1 MYSRLITPERIHP
14 WGDEEL
20 LEATE
25 QDRARIVQAAPVR
38 RLQQKTQVF
47 PLDVKASVRSRLTH
61 SLEVQETGRQI
72 SRRVLAALP
81 AGAVCEGAFVNLVEM
96 SCLLHDV
103 GNPPFGHFGEQV
115 MSQWLAQELDGLFVA
130 ALGKAPSPQWAELR
144 QDLLVFDGNA
154 QSLRLVHSLHELN
167 LTLGQLAAL
176 CKYPQQPPAGRQA
189 TPYYGQHHGWSS
201 KRGIFFSEQPLYS
214 ALGQSLGLAAG
225 CRHPLVYIM
234 EAADDISY
242 CIADL
247 EDAVDRRILGLGELL
262 QALREADGGDYM
274 AALLSTA
281 VDSDRGFFPHFRQQL
296 TRDLVALAA
305 STYVSE
311 HAQILSGAYPQALLH
326 GQAPAA
332 RVLDILKRVAREL
345 VFMRPEVEALELE
358 GYAAL
363 RGVLSTYACLLA
375 LPATQFERLL
385 VGQGGSELFFARRL
399 YHRLSARHLKAY
411 RLAVASRDPR
421 FGEEAEQ
428 EWYYRVRLL
437 LDYVSGMTDTYALEE
452 FRLLS
457 GI

>member
-1 MYSRLITPERIHP
+1 MYSRLITPERIHR
-14 WGDEEL
+14 WGDEDL

-72 SRRVLAALP
+72 SRRILAALP
-81 AGAVCEGAFVNLVEM
+81 AGSVCEGAFINLVEM

-115 MSQWLAQELDGLFVA
+115 MSQWLAQALDGLFVE
-130 ALGKAPSPQWAELR
+130 ALGSNPSPQWATLR

-176 CKYPQQPPAGRQA
+176 CKYPQQPLHG
-189 TPYYGQHHGWSS
+189 GQHHGWAS
-201 KRGIFFSEQPLYS
+201 KRGIFFSEQPLYR
-214 ALGQSLGLAAG
+214 ALGQSLGLAPG

-247 EDAVDRRILGLGELL
+247 EDAVDRRILSLGELQ
-262 QALREADGGDYM
+262 QALRLADDGAYM
-274 AALLSTA
+274 AGLLAEATA
-281 VDSDRGFFPHFRQQL
+281 SGRGFFPHFRQQL
-296 TRDLVALAA
+296 TRDLVELAA
-305 STYVSE
+305 HTYVSE
-311 HAQILSGAYPQALLH
+311 HPQILSGAYPQALLH

-332 RVLDILKRVAREL
+332 RVLDTLKQVAREL

-375 LPATQFERLL
+375 LPAVQFERLL
-385 VGQGGSELFFARRL
+385 AGQGGSELFFARRL
-399 YHRLSARHLKAY
+399 FHRLSARHLKAY

-421 FGEEAEQ
+421 FEKESEQ

>member
-1 MYSRLITPERIHP
+1 MYSRLITPERIHR
-14 WGDEEL
+14 WGDEDL

-72 SRRVLAALP
+72 SRRILAALP
-81 AGAVCEGAFVNLVEM
+81 AGSVCEDAFINLVEM

-115 MSQWLAQELDGLFVA
+115 MSQWLAQALDGLFA
-130 ALGKAPSPQWAELR
+130 EALGSTPSPQWATLR

-176 CKYPQQPPAGRQA
+176 CKYPQQPLHG
-189 TPYYGQHHGWSS
+189 GQHHGWAS
-201 KRGIFFSEQPLYS
+201 KRGIFFSEQPLYR
-214 ALGQSLGLAAG
+214 ALGQSLGLAPG

-247 EDAVDRRILGLGELL
+247 EDAVDRRILSLSELQ
-262 QALREADGGDYM
+262 QALRLADDGAYM
-274 AALLSTA
+274 AGLLAEAAASG
-281 VDSDRGFFPHFRQQL
+281 RGFFPHFRQQL
-296 TRDLVALAA
+296 TRDLVELAA
-305 STYVSE
+305 HTYVSE
-311 HAQILSGAYPQALLH
+311 HPQILSGAYPQALLH

-332 RVLDILKRVAREL
+332 RVLDTLKQVAREL

-375 LPATQFERLL
+375 LPAVQFERLL
-385 VGQGGSELFFARRL
+385 AGQGGSELFFARRL
-399 YHRLSARHLKAY
+399 FHRLSARHLKAY

-421 FGEEAEQ
+421 FSDGAEQ
-428 EWYYRVRLL
+428 EWYFRVRLL

>member
-1 MYSRLITPERIHP
+1 MYSRLITPERIHR
-14 WGDEEL
+14 WGDEDL

-72 SRRVLAALP
+72 SRRILATLP
-81 AGAVCEGAFVNLVEM
+81 AGSVCEGAFINLVEM

-115 MSQWLAQELDGLFVA
+115 MSQWLAQALDGLCVE
-130 ALGKAPSPQWAELR
+130 ALGSAPSSQWATLR

-176 CKYPQQPPAGRQA
+176 CKYPQQPLHG
-189 TPYYGQHHGWSS
+189 GQHHGWAS
-201 KRGIFFSEQPLYS
+201 KRGIFFSEQPLYR
-214 ALGQSLGLAAG
+214 ALGQSLGLAPG

-247 EDAVDRRILGLGELL
+247 EDAVDRRILSLGELQ
-262 QALREADGGDYM
+262 QALRLADDGAYM
-274 AALLSTA
+274 ASLLAEATA
-281 VDSDRGFFPHFRQQL
+281 SDRGFFPHFRQQL
-296 TRDLVALAA
+296 TRDLVELAA
-305 STYVSE
+305 HTYVSE
-311 HAQILSGAYPQALLH
+311 HPQILSGAYPQALLH

-332 RVLDILKRVAREL
+332 RVLDTLKQVAREL

-375 LPATQFERLL
+375 LPAVQFERLL
-385 VGQGGSELFFARRL
+385 TGQGGSELFFARRL
-399 YHRLSARHLKAY
+399 FHRLSARHLKAY

-421 FGEEAEQ
+421 FEKESEQ
-428 EWYYRVRLL
+428 EWYFRVRLL

-452 FRLLS
+452 FRLLA

>member
-1 MYSRLITPERIHP
+1 MYDSLITPARIHP
-14 WGDEEL
+14 WGSEAL

-72 SRRVLAALP
+72 SRRILAALP
-81 AGAVCEGAFVNLVEM
+81 AGTVCEGAFINLVEM
-96 SCLLHDV
+96 ACLLHDV

-115 MSQWLAQELDGLFVA
+115 MSQWLAQSLDELFASAHEQL
-130 ALGKAPSPQWAELR
+130 PSPQWAELR

-154 QSLRLVHSLHELN
+154 QSLRLVHSLHEMN

-176 CKYPQQPPAGRQA
+176 CKYPQQPLLHSPQG
-189 TPYYGQHHGWSS
+189 YGQHHGWTS
-201 KRGIFFSEQPLYS
+201 KCGIFFSEQPLYR
-214 ALGQSLGLAAG
+214 ALGQSLGLAPG

-247 EDAVDRRILGLGELL
+247 EDAVDRRILTQGELL
-262 QALREADGGDYM
+262 VALRGADEGDYM
-274 AALLSTA
+274 ASLLEEALASG
-281 VDSDRGFFPHFRQQL
+281 RGFFPHFRQHL

-305 STYVSE
+305 HTYVSDHE
-311 HAQILSGAYPQALLH
+311 AILSGAYPRALLH

-332 RVLDILKRVAREL
+332 RVLDTLKRVAREQ

-358 GYAAL
+358 GHAAL
-363 RGVLSTYACLLA
+363 RGVLSTYSCLLA
-375 LPATQFERLL
+375 LPAAQFERLL
-385 VGQGGSELFFARRL
+385 AGNGGSELFFARRL
-399 YHRLSARHLKAY
+399 FHRLSARHLKAY

-421 FGEEAEQ
+421 FDKGSEQ

>member
-1 MYSRLITPERIHP
+1 MYRRLITPERIHP

-72 SRRVLAALP
+72 SRHILAALP
-81 AGAVCEGAFVNLVEM
+81 TGMVCEGAFINLVEM

-115 MSQWLAQELDGLFVA
+115 MSQWLGEMFDPLYQQ
-130 ALGKAPSPQWAELR
+130 ALGLTPSSQWAELR
-144 QDLLVFDGNA
+144 QDLLLFDGNA

-176 CKYPQQPPAGRQA
+176 CKYPQQPQAGVS
-189 TPYYGQHHGWSS
+189 YGQHHGWSS
-201 KRGIFFSEQPLYS
+201 KRGIFFSEQPLYR
-214 ALGQSLGLAAG
+214 ALGQSLGLAQG

-247 EDAVDRRILGLGELL
+247 EDAVDRRILTLGELL
-262 QALREADGGDYM
+262 TALRSADGSDYLSGLLDD
-274 AALLSTA
+274 ALASG
-281 VDSDRGFFPHFRQQL
+281 RGFFPHFRQQL

-305 STYVSE
+305 KSYVDE
-311 HAQILSGAYPQALLH
+311 HDAILRGSYPQALLH

-332 RVLDILKRVAREL
+332 RVLDMLKQVAREL
-345 VFMRPEVEALELE
+345 VFRRPEVEALELE

-375 LPATQFERLL
+375 MPAGQFARLL
-385 VGQGGSELFFARRL
+385 AGEGGNELFFARRL

-411 RLAVASRDPR
+411 RLAVATRDAR
-421 FGEEAEQ
+421 FTDEGEQ

-437 LDYVSGMTDTYALEE
+437 LDYVSGMTDTYVLEE
-452 FRLLS
+452 YRLLS

>member
-1 MYSRLITPERIHP
+1 MYSRLITPARIHP
-14 WGDEEL
+14 WGSEEL

-72 SRRVLAALP
+72 SRRILAALP
-81 AGAVCEGAFVNLVEM
+81 AGTVCEGAFINLVEM
-96 SCLLHDV
+96 ACLLHDV

-115 MSQWLAQELDGLFVA
+115 MSQWLAQSLDELFASAHEQL
-130 ALGKAPSPQWAELR
+130 PSPQWAELR

-154 QSLRLVHSLHELN
+154 QSLRLVHSLHEMN

-176 CKYPQQPPAGRQA
+176 CKYPQQPLLHHPQG
-189 TPYYGQHHGWSS
+189 YGQHHGWTS
-201 KRGIFFSEQPLYS
+201 KRGIFFSEQPLYR
-214 ALGQSLGLAAG
+214 ALGQSLGLAPG

-247 EDAVDRRILGLGELL
+247 EDAVDRRILTQGELL
-262 QALREADGGDYM
+262 VALRSADEGDYM
-274 AALLSTA
+274 ATLLEEALASE
-281 VDSDRGFFPHFRQQL
+281 RGFFPHFRQQL

-305 STYVSE
+305 HTYVSDHE
-311 HAQILSGAYPQALLH
+311 AILSGAYPRALLH

-332 RVLDILKRVAREL
+332 QVLDTLKQVAREQ

-375 LPATQFERLL
+375 LPAAQFERLL
-385 VGQGGSELFFARRL
+385 AGNGGSELFFARRL
-399 YHRLSARHLKAY
+399 FHRLSARHLKAY

-421 FGEEAEQ
+421 FDYGTEQ

>member
-1 MYSRLITPERIHP
+1 MYDSLITPARIHP
-14 WGDEEL
+14 WGSEAL

-72 SRRVLAALP
+72 SRRILAALP
-81 AGAVCEGAFVNLVEM
+81 AGTVCEGAFINLVEM
-96 SCLLHDV
+96 ACLLHDV

-115 MSQWLAQELDGLFVA
+115 MSQWLAQSLDELFASAHEQL
-130 ALGKAPSPQWAELR
+130 PSPQWAELR

-154 QSLRLVHSLHELN
+154 QSLRLVHSLHEMN

-176 CKYPQQPPAGRQA
+176 CKYPQQPLLHSPQG
-189 TPYYGQHHGWSS
+189 YGQHHGWTS
-201 KRGIFFSEQPLYS
+201 KRGIFFSEQPLYR
-214 ALGQSLGLAAG
+214 ALGQSLGLAPG

-247 EDAVDRRILGLGELL
+247 EDAVDRRILTQGELL
-262 QALREADGGDYM
+262 AALRGADEGDYM
-274 AALLSTA
+274 ATLLEEALASE
-281 VDSDRGFFPHFRQQL
+281 RGFFPHFRQQL

-305 STYVSE
+305 HTYVSDHE
-311 HAQILSGAYPQALLH
+311 AILSGAYPRALLH

-332 RVLDILKRVAREL
+332 QVLDTLKQVAREQ

-375 LPATQFERLL
+375 LPAAQFERLL
-385 VGQGGSELFFARRL
+385 AGNGGSELFFARRL
-399 YHRLSARHLKAY
+399 FHRLSARHLKAY

-421 FGEEAEQ
+421 FDKCSEQ

>member
-1 MYSRLITPERIHP
+1 MYSRLITPERVHP
-14 WGDEEL
+14 WGNEDL

-25 QDRARIVQAAPVR
+25 LDRARIVQAAPVR

-72 SRRVLAALP
+72 SRRILAALP
-81 AGAVCEGAFVNLVEM
+81 AGMVCEGAFINLVEM

-115 MSQWLAQELDGLFVA
+115 MSQWLGEMLDPLYQQALAQP
-130 ALGKAPSPQWAELR
+130 PSAQWAELR
-144 QDLLVFDGNA
+144 QDLQLFDGNA

-176 CKYPQQPPAGRQA
+176 CKYPQQPRPGVS
-189 TPYYGQHHGWSS
+189 YGQHHGWSS
-201 KRGIFFSEQPLYS
+201 KRGIFFSEQPLYR
-214 ALGQSLGLAAG
+214 ALGQSLGLAPG

-247 EDAVDRRILGLGELL
+247 EDAVDRRILTLNELL
-262 QALREADGGDYM
+262 AALCSADGSDYM
-274 AALLSTA
+274 TTLLGDAQRS
-281 VDSDRGFFPHFRQQL
+281 SWGFFPHFRHQL

-305 STYVSE
+305 STYISE
-311 HAQILSGAYPQALLH
+311 HEAILQGRYPQALLH

-332 RVLDILKRVAREL
+332 RVLDILKQVARAQ

-363 RGVLSTYACLLA
+363 RGVLTTYSCLLA
-375 LPATQFERLL
+375 MPSGQFSRLL
-385 VGQGGSELFFARRL
+385 ASEGGSELFFARRL
-399 YHRLSARHLKAY
+399 YHRLSARHIKAY
-411 RLAVASRDPR
+411 RLAVAVRDER
-421 FGEEAEQ
+421 FVCEQEQ

-437 LDYVSGMTDTYALEE
+437 LDYVSGMTDTYVLEE
-452 FRLLS
+452 YRLLS

>member
-1 MYSRLITPERIHP
+1 MYSRLITPARIHP
-14 WGDEEL
+14 WGDEDL

-72 SRRVLAALP
+72 SRRILAALP
-81 AGAVCEGAFVNLVEM
+81 TGIVCEGAFINLVEM

-115 MSQWLAQELDGLFVA
+115 MSQWLGEMLDPLYQQALAQP
-130 ALGKAPSPQWAELR
+130 PSAQWAELR
-144 QDLLVFDGNA
+144 QDLQLFDGNA

-167 LTLGQLAAL
+167 LTLGQLGAL
-176 CKYPQQPPAGRQA
+176 CKYPQQPQPGVS
-189 TPYYGQHHGWSS
+189 YGQHHGWSS
-201 KRGIFFSEQPLYS
+201 KRGIFFSEQPLYR
-214 ALGQSLGLAAG
+214 ALGQSLGLAPG
-225 CRHPLVYIM
+225 CRHPLAYIM

-247 EDAVDRRILGLGELL
+247 EDAVDRRILTLGELL
-262 QALREADGGDYM
+262 AALRAADQSDYM
-274 AALLSTA
+274 GTLLDDALASG
-281 VDSDRGFFPHFRQQL
+281 RGFFPHFRQQL

-305 STYVSE
+305 HSYVSE
-311 HAQILSGAYPQALLH
+311 HQAILQGSYPQALLH

-332 RVLDILKRVAREL
+332 RVLDILKRVARDL

-363 RGVLSTYACLLA
+363 RGVLTSYACLLA
-375 LPATQFERLL
+375 LPARQFARLL
-385 VGQGGSELFFARRL
+385 AGEGSPALFFARRL

-411 RLAVASRDPR
+411 RLAISIPDPR
-421 FGEEAEQ
+421 FACQSEQ

-437 LDYVSGMTDTYALEE
+437 LDYVSGMTDTYVLEE
-452 FRLLS
+452 YRLLS

>member
-14 WGDEEL
+14 WGNEDL

-25 QDRARIVQAAPVR
+25 LDRARIVQAAPVR

-72 SRRVLAALP
+72 SRRILAALP
-81 AGAVCEGAFVNLVEM
+81 AGMVCEGAFINLVEM

-115 MSQWLAQELDGLFVA
+115 MSQWLGEMLDPLYQQALAQP
-130 ALGKAPSPQWAELR
+130 PSAQWAELR
-144 QDLLVFDGNA
+144 QDLQLFDGNA

-176 CKYPQQPPAGRQA
+176 CKYPQQPRPGVS
-189 TPYYGQHHGWSS
+189 YGQHHGWSS
-201 KRGIFFSEQPLYS
+201 KRGIFFSEQPLYR
-214 ALGQSLGLAAG
+214 ALGQSLGLAPG

-247 EDAVDRRILGLGELL
+247 EDAVDRRILTLNELL
-262 QALREADGGDYM
+262 AALCSADGSDYM
-274 AALLSTA
+274 TTLLGDAQRS
-281 VDSDRGFFPHFRQQL
+281 SWGFFPHFRHRL

-305 STYVSE
+305 STYISE
-311 HAQILSGAYPQALLH
+311 HEAILQGSYPQALLH

-332 RVLDILKRVAREL
+332 RVLDILKQVARAQ

-363 RGVLSTYACLLA
+363 RGVLTTYSCLLA
-375 LPATQFERLL
+375 MPSGPFSRLL
-385 VGQGGSELFFARRL
+385 ASEGGSELFFARRL
-399 YHRLSARHLKAY
+399 YHRLSARHIKAY
-411 RLAVASRDPR
+411 RLAVAVRDER
-421 FGEEAEQ
+421 FVCEQEQ

-437 LDYVSGMTDTYALEE
+437 LDYVSGMTDTYVLEE
-452 FRLLS
+452 YRLLS

>member
-1 MYSRLITPERIHP
+1 
-14 WGDEEL
+14 
-20 LEATE
+20 
-25 QDRARIVQAAPVR
+25 
-38 RLQQKTQVF
+38 
-47 PLDVKASVRSRLTH
+47 
-61 SLEVQETGRQI
+61 
-72 SRRVLAALP
+72 
-81 AGAVCEGAFVNLVEM
+81 
-96 SCLLHDV
+96 
-103 GNPPFGHFGEQV
+103 
-115 MSQWLAQELDGLFVA
+115 MSQWLAQSLDELFASAHEQL
-130 ALGKAPSPQWAELR
+130 PSPQWAELR

-154 QSLRLVHSLHELN
+154 QSLRLVHSLHEMN

-176 CKYPQQPPAGRQA
+176 CKYPQQPLLHNPQG
-189 TPYYGQHHGWSS
+189 YGQHHGWTS
-201 KRGIFFSEQPLYS
+201 KRGIFFSEQPLYR
-214 ALGQSLGLAAG
+214 ALGQSLGLAPG

-247 EDAVDRRILGLGELL
+247 EDAVDRRILTQGELL
-262 QALREADGGDYM
+262 AALRSADEGDYM
-274 AALLSTA
+274 ATLLEEALASE
-281 VDSDRGFFPHFRQQL
+281 RGFFPHFRQHL

-305 STYVSE
+305 HTYVSDHE
-311 HAQILSGAYPQALLH
+311 AILSGAYPRALLH

-332 RVLDILKRVAREL
+332 QVLDTLKQVAREQ

-385 VGQGGSELFFARRL
+385 AGNGGSELFFARRL
-399 YHRLSARHLKAY
+399 FHRLSARHLKAY

-421 FGEEAEQ
+421 FDNGAEQ

>member
-1 MYSRLITPERIHP
+1 MYSRLITPERIHS
-14 WGDEEL
+14 WGDEDL

-72 SRRVLAALP
+72 SRRILAALP
-81 AGAVCEGAFVNLVEM
+81 AGSVCEGAFINLVEM

-115 MSQWLAQELDGLFVA
+115 MSQWLAQALDGLFVE
-130 ALGKAPSPQWAELR
+130 ALGSNPSPQWATLR

-176 CKYPQQPPAGRQA
+176 CKYPQQPLHG
-189 TPYYGQHHGWSS
+189 GQHHGWAS
-201 KRGIFFSEQPLYS
+201 KRGIFFSEQPLYR
-214 ALGQSLGLAAG
+214 ALGQSLGLAPG

-247 EDAVDRRILGLGELL
+247 EDAVDRRILSLSELQ
-262 QALREADGGDYM
+262 QALRLADDGAYM
-274 AALLSTA
+274 AGLLAEAAASG
-281 VDSDRGFFPHFRQQL
+281 RGFFPHFRQQL
-296 TRDLVALAA
+296 TRDLVELAA
-305 STYVSE
+305 HTYVSE
-311 HAQILSGAYPQALLH
+311 HPQILSGAYPQALLH

-332 RVLDILKRVAREL
+332 RVLDTLKQVAREL

-375 LPATQFERLL
+375 LPAVQFERLL
-385 VGQGGSELFFARRL
+385 TGQGGSELFFARRL
-399 YHRLSARHLKAY
+399 FHRLSARHLKAY

-421 FGEEAEQ
+421 FEKESEQ
-428 EWYYRVRLL
+428 EWYFRVRLL

>member
-1 MYSRLITPERIHP
+1 MYRRLITPERIHP

-72 SRRVLAALP
+72 SRHILAALP
-81 AGAVCEGAFVNLVEM
+81 TGMVCEGAFINLVEM

-115 MSQWLAQELDGLFVA
+115 MSQWLGEMLDPLYQQ
-130 ALGKAPSPQWAELR
+130 ALGLTPSSQWAELR
-144 QDLLVFDGNA
+144 QDLLLFDGNA

-176 CKYPQQPPAGRQA
+176 CKYPQQPQAGVS
-189 TPYYGQHHGWSS
+189 YGQHHGWSS
-201 KRGIFFSEQPLYS
+201 KRGIFFSEQPLYR
-214 ALGQSLGLAAG
+214 ALGQSLGLAQG

-247 EDAVDRRILGLGELL
+247 EDAVDRRILTLGELL
-262 QALREADGGDYM
+262 TALRSADGSDYLSGLLDD
-274 AALLSTA
+274 ALASG
-281 VDSDRGFFPHFRQQL
+281 RGFFPHFRQQL

-305 STYVSE
+305 KSYVDE
-311 HAQILSGAYPQALLH
+311 HDAILRGSYPQALLH

-332 RVLDILKRVAREL
+332 RVLDMLKQVAREL
-345 VFMRPEVEALELE
+345 VFRRPEVEALELE

-375 LPATQFERLL
+375 MPAGQFARLL
-385 VGQGGSELFFARRL
+385 AGEGGNELFFARRL

-411 RLAVASRDPR
+411 RLAVATRDAR
-421 FGEEAEQ
+421 FTDEGEQ

-437 LDYVSGMTDTYALEE
+437 LDYVSGMTDTYVLEE
-452 FRLLS
+452 YRLLS

>member
-1 MYSRLITPERIHP
+1 MYQRLIPSLRIHS
-14 WGDEEL
+14 WGEEPL

-72 SRRVLAALP
+72 SRRILACLP
-81 AGAVCEGAFVNLVEM
+81 PGTVSEGAFINLVEM

-115 MSQWLAQELDGLFVA
+115 MSQWLAQALDDLFA
-130 ALGKAPSPQWAELR
+130 SAHDQLPSAQWAELR

-176 CKYPQQPPAGRQA
+176 CKYPQQPGSGQQF
-189 TPYYGQHHGWSS
+189 GQHHGWTS
-201 KRGIFFSEQPLYS
+201 KRGIFFSEQPLY
-214 ALGQSLGLAAG
+214 QSLSQQLGLAPG

-247 EDAVDRRILGLGELL
+247 EDAVDRRILGLGDLQ
-262 QALREADGGDYM
+262 QALRLADGGDYM
-274 AALLSTA
+274 ASLLAEAMASG
-281 VDSDRGFFPHFRQQL
+281 RGFFPHFRQRL

-305 STYVSE
+305 KTYVSE
-311 HAQILSGAYPQALLH
+311 HDAILSGAYPQALLH

-332 RVLDILKRVAREL
+332 RVLDVLKQVAREQ

-375 LPATQFERLL
+375 LPAAQFERLL
-385 VGQGGSELFFARRL
+385 AGKGGSELFFARRL
-399 YHRLSARHLKAY
+399 FHRLSARHLKAY
-411 RLAVASRDPR
+411 RLAVATQDPR
-421 FGEEAEQ
+421 FVSRAEQ

>member
-1 MYSRLITPERIHP
+1 MYQRLIPSLRSHP
-14 WGDEEL
+14 WGEEYL

-25 QDRARIVQAAPVR
+25 LDRARIVQAAPVR

-72 SRRVLAALP
+72 SRRILAALP
-81 AGAVCEGAFVNLVEM
+81 AGSVCEGAFINLVEM

-115 MSQWLAQELDGLFVA
+115 MSQWLAQELDTLFAA
-130 ALGKAPSPQWAELR
+130 ALGQTPSPQWAELR

-176 CKYPQQPPAGRQA
+176 CKYPQQPLPGLH
-189 TPYYGQHHGWSS
+189 YGQHHGWTS
-201 KRGIFFSEQPLYS
+201 KRGIFFSEQPLYRS
-214 ALGQSLGLAAG
+214 LSQSLGLAPG

-247 EDAVDRRILGLGELL
+247 EDAVDRRILSLSELQ
-262 QALREADGGDYM
+262 QALRLADEGSYM
-274 AALLSTA
+274 AGLLADATA
-281 VDSDRGFFPHFRQQL
+281 SDRGFFPHFRQHL
-296 TRDLVALAA
+296 THDLIALAA
-305 STYVSE
+305 YTYVSE
-311 HAQILSGAYPQALLH
+311 HEIILSGAYPQALLH

-332 RVLDILKRVAREL
+332 MVLDTLKQVAREQ

-375 LPATQFERLL
+375 LPASQFERLL
-385 VGQGGSELFFARRL
+385 AGQGGSELFFARRL
-399 YHRLSARHLKAY
+399 FHRLSARHLKAY
-411 RLAVASRDPR
+411 RLAVANRDPR
-421 FGEEAEQ
+421 FDSGAEQ

>member
-1 MYSRLITPERIHP
+1 MYSRLITPARIHP
-14 WGDEEL
+14 WGSEEL

-72 SRRVLAALP
+72 SRRILAALP
-81 AGAVCEGAFVNLVEM
+81 AGTVCEGAFINLVEM
-96 SCLLHDV
+96 ACLLHDV

-115 MSQWLAQELDGLFVA
+115 MSQWLAQSLDELFASAHEQL
-130 ALGKAPSPQWAELR
+130 PSPQWAELR

-154 QSLRLVHSLHELN
+154 QSLRLVHSLHEMN

-176 CKYPQQPPAGRQA
+176 CKYPQQPLLHSPQG
-189 TPYYGQHHGWSS
+189 YGQHHGWTS
-201 KRGIFFSEQPLYS
+201 KRGIFFSEQPLYR
-214 ALGQSLGLAAG
+214 ALGQSLGLAPG

-247 EDAVDRRILGLGELL
+247 EDAVDRRILTQGELL
-262 QALREADGGDYM
+262 AALRSADEGDYM
-274 AALLSTA
+274 ATLLEEALASG
-281 VDSDRGFFPHFRQQL
+281 RGFFPHFRQQL

-305 STYVSE
+305 HTYVSDHE
-311 HAQILSGAYPQALLH
+311 AILSGAYPRALLH

-332 RVLDILKRVAREL
+332 QVLDTLKQVAREQ

-375 LPATQFERLL
+375 LPAAQFERLL
-385 VGQGGSELFFARRL
+385 AGNGGSELFFARRL
-399 YHRLSARHLKAY
+399 FHRLSARHLKAY

-421 FGEEAEQ
+421 FDYGAEQ

>member
-1 MYSRLITPERIHP
+1 MYRRLITPERIHP

-72 SRRVLAALP
+72 SRHILAALP
-81 AGAVCEGAFVNLVEM
+81 TGMVCEGAFINLVEM

-115 MSQWLAQELDGLFVA
+115 MSQWLGEMLDPLYQQ
-130 ALGKAPSPQWAELR
+130 ALGLTPSSQWAELR
-144 QDLLVFDGNA
+144 QDLLLFDGNA

-176 CKYPQQPPAGRQA
+176 CKYPQQPQAGVS
-189 TPYYGQHHGWSS
+189 YGQHHGWSS
-201 KRGIFFSEQPLYS
+201 KRGIFFSEQPLYR
-214 ALGQSLGLAAG
+214 ALGQSLGLAQG

-247 EDAVDRRILGLGELL
+247 EDAVDRRILTLGELL
-262 QALREADGGDYM
+262 TALRSADGSDYLSGLLDD
-274 AALLSTA
+274 ALASG
-281 VDSDRGFFPHFRQQL
+281 RGFFPHFRQQL

-305 STYVSE
+305 KSYVDE
-311 HAQILSGAYPQALLH
+311 HDAILRGSYPQALLH

-332 RVLDILKRVAREL
+332 RVLDMLKQVAREL
-345 VFMRPEVEALELE
+345 VFRRPEVEALELE

-375 LPATQFERLL
+375 MPAGQFARLL
-385 VGQGGSELFFARRL
+385 AGEGGNELFFARRL

-411 RLAVASRDPR
+411 RLAVATRDAR
-421 FGEEAEQ
+421 FTDEREQ

-437 LDYVSGMTDTYALEE
+437 LDYVSGMTDTYVLEE
-452 FRLLS
+452 YRLLS

>member
-1 MYSRLITPERIHP
+1 MYDSLITPARIHH
-14 WGDEEL
+14 WGSEEL

-72 SRRVLAALP
+72 SRRILAALP
-81 AGAVCEGAFVNLVEM
+81 AGTVCEGAFINLVEM
-96 SCLLHDV
+96 ACLLHDV

-115 MSQWLAQELDGLFVA
+115 MSQWLAQSLDELFASAHDQL
-130 ALGKAPSPQWAELR
+130 PSPQWAELR

-154 QSLRLVHSLHELN
+154 QSLRLVHSLHEMN

-176 CKYPQQPPAGRQA
+176 CKYPQQPLLHSPQG
-189 TPYYGQHHGWSS
+189 YGQHHGWTS
-201 KRGIFFSEQPLYS
+201 KRGIFFSEQPLYR
-214 ALGQSLGLAAG
+214 ALGQSLGLAPG

-247 EDAVDRRILGLGELL
+247 EDAVDRRILTQGELL
-262 QALREADGGDYM
+262 AALRSADEGDYM
-274 AALLSTA
+274 ASLLEEALASG
-281 VDSDRGFFPHFRQQL
+281 RGFFPHFRQHL

-305 STYVSE
+305 HTYVSDHE
-311 HAQILSGAYPQALLH
+311 AILSGAYPRALLH

-332 RVLDILKRVAREL
+332 RVLDVLKGVAREQ

-375 LPATQFERLL
+375 LPAAQFERLL
-385 VGQGGSELFFARRL
+385 AGNGGSELFFARRL
-399 YHRLSARHLKAY
+399 FHRLSARHLKAY

-421 FGEEAEQ
+421 FDNGAEQ

>member
-1 MYSRLITPERIHP
+1 MYDSLITPARIHP
-14 WGDEEL
+14 WGSEAL

-72 SRRVLAALP
+72 SRRILAALP
-81 AGAVCEGAFVNLVEM
+81 AGTVCEGAFINLVEM
-96 SCLLHDV
+96 ACLLHDV

-115 MSQWLAQELDGLFVA
+115 MSQWLAQSLDELFASAHEQL
-130 ALGKAPSPQWAELR
+130 PSPQWAELR

-154 QSLRLVHSLHELN
+154 QSLRLVHSLHEMN

-176 CKYPQQPPAGRQA
+176 CKYPQQPLLHSPQG
-189 TPYYGQHHGWSS
+189 YGQHHGWTS
-201 KRGIFFSEQPLYS
+201 KRGIFFSEQPLYR
-214 ALGQSLGLAAG
+214 ALGQSLGLAPG

-247 EDAVDRRILGLGELL
+247 EDAVDRRILTQGELL
-262 QALREADGGDYM
+262 VALRSADEGDYM
-274 AALLSTA
+274 ATLLEEALASG
-281 VDSDRGFFPHFRQQL
+281 RGFFPHFRQHL

-305 STYVSE
+305 HTYVSDHE
-311 HAQILSGAYPQALLH
+311 AILSGAYPRALLH

-332 RVLDILKRVAREL
+332 QVLDTLKQVAREQ

-375 LPATQFERLL
+375 LPAAQFERLL
-385 VGQGGSELFFARRL
+385 AGNGGSELFFARRL
-399 YHRLSARHLKAY
+399 FHRLSARHLKAY

-421 FGEEAEQ
+421 FDYGAEQ

>member
-1 MYSRLITPERIHP
+1 MYSRLITPERIHR
-14 WGDEEL
+14 WGDEDL

-72 SRRVLAALP
+72 SRRILAALP
-81 AGAVCEGAFVNLVEM
+81 AGSVCEGAFINLVEM

-115 MSQWLAQELDGLFVA
+115 MSQWLAQALDGLFVE
-130 ALGKAPSPQWAELR
+130 ALGSTPSPQWATLR

-176 CKYPQQPPAGRQA
+176 CKYPQQPLHG
-189 TPYYGQHHGWSS
+189 GQHHGWAS
-201 KRGIFFSEQPLYS
+201 KRGIFFSEQPLYR
-214 ALGQSLGLAAG
+214 ALGQSLGLAPG

-247 EDAVDRRILGLGELL
+247 EDAVDRRILSLSELQ
-262 QALREADGGDYM
+262 QALRLADDGAYM
-274 AALLSTA
+274 AGLLAEAAASG
-281 VDSDRGFFPHFRQQL
+281 RGFFPHFRQQL
-296 TRDLVALAA
+296 TRDLVELAA
-305 STYVSE
+305 HTYVSE
-311 HAQILSGAYPQALLH
+311 HPQILSGAYPQALLH

-332 RVLDILKRVAREL
+332 RVLDTLKQVAREL

-375 LPATQFERLL
+375 LPAVQFERLL
-385 VGQGGSELFFARRL
+385 TGQGGSELFFARRL
-399 YHRLSARHLKAY
+399 FHRLSARHLKAY

-421 FGEEAEQ
+421 FEKESEQ

>member
-1 MYSRLITPERIHP
+1 MYRRLITPERIHP

-72 SRRVLAALP
+72 SRRILAALP
-81 AGAVCEGAFVNLVEM
+81 TGMVCEGAFINLVEM

-115 MSQWLAQELDGLFVA
+115 MSQWLGEMLDPLYQQ
-130 ALGKAPSPQWAELR
+130 ALGLMPSPQWAELR
-144 QDLLVFDGNA
+144 QDLLLFDGNA

-176 CKYPQQPPAGRQA
+176 CKYPQQPQAGVS
-189 TPYYGQHHGWSS
+189 YGQHHGWSS
-201 KRGIFFSEQPLYS
+201 KRGIFFSEQPLYR
-214 ALGQSLGLAAG
+214 ALGQSLGLAQG

-247 EDAVDRRILGLGELL
+247 EDAVDRRILTLGELL
-262 QALREADGGDYM
+262 TALRSADGSDYL
-274 AALLSTA
+274 AGLLDDALASG
-281 VDSDRGFFPHFRQQL
+281 RGFFPHFRQQL

-305 STYVSE
+305 KSYVDE
-311 HAQILSGAYPQALLH
+311 HDAILRGSYPQALLH

-332 RVLDILKRVAREL
+332 RVLDMLKQVAREL
-345 VFMRPEVEALELE
+345 VFRRPEVEALELE

-375 LPATQFERLL
+375 MPAGQFARLL
-385 VGQGGSELFFARRL
+385 AGEGGNELFFARRL

-411 RLAVASRDPR
+411 RLAVATRDAR
-421 FGEEAEQ
+421 FTDEGEQ

-437 LDYVSGMTDTYALEE
+437 LDYVSGMTDTYVLEE
-452 FRLLS
+452 YRLLS

>member
-1 MYSRLITPERIHP
+1 MYSRLITPARIHP
-14 WGDEEL
+14 WGSEEL

-72 SRRVLAALP
+72 SRRILAALP
-81 AGAVCEGAFVNLVEM
+81 AGTVCEGAFINLVEM
-96 SCLLHDV
+96 ACLLHDV

-115 MSQWLAQELDGLFVA
+115 MSQWLAQSLDELFASAHEQL
-130 ALGKAPSPQWAELR
+130 PSPQWAELR

-154 QSLRLVHSLHELN
+154 QSLRLVHSLHEMN

-176 CKYPQQPPAGRQA
+176 CKYPQQPLLHSPQG
-189 TPYYGQHHGWSS
+189 YGQHHGWTS
-201 KRGIFFSEQPLYS
+201 KRGIFFSEQPLYR
-214 ALGQSLGLAAG
+214 ALGQSLGLAPG

-247 EDAVDRRILGLGELL
+247 EDAVDRRILTQGELL
-262 QALREADGGDYM
+262 AALRSADEGDYM
-274 AALLSTA
+274 ATLLEEALASE
-281 VDSDRGFFPHFRQQL
+281 RGFFPHFRQQL

-305 STYVSE
+305 HTYVSDHE
-311 HAQILSGAYPQALLH
+311 AILSGAYPRALLH

-332 RVLDILKRVAREL
+332 QVLDTLKQVAREQ

-375 LPATQFERLL
+375 LPAAQFERLL
-385 VGQGGSELFFARRL
+385 AGNGGSELFFARRL
-399 YHRLSARHLKAY
+399 FHRLSARHLKAY

-421 FGEEAEQ
+421 FDNGAEQ

>member
-1 MYSRLITPERIHP
+1 MYSRLITPERIHR
-14 WGDEEL
+14 WGDEDL

-81 AGAVCEGAFVNLVEM
+81 AGSVCEGAFINLVEM

-115 MSQWLAQELDGLFVA
+115 MSQWLAQALDGLFA
-130 ALGKAPSPQWAELR
+130 EALGSAPSPQWATLR

-176 CKYPQQPPAGRQA
+176 CKYPQQPLHG
-189 TPYYGQHHGWSS
+189 GQHHGWAS
-201 KRGIFFSEQPLYS
+201 KRGIFFSEQPLYR
-214 ALGQSLGLAAG
+214 ALGQSLGLAPG

-247 EDAVDRRILGLGELL
+247 EDAVDRRILSLSELQ
-262 QALREADGGDYM
+262 QALRLADDGAYM
-274 AALLSTA
+274 AGLLAEATA
-281 VDSDRGFFPHFRQQL
+281 SGRGFFPHFRQQL
-296 TRDLVALAA
+296 TRDLVELAA
-305 STYVSE
+305 HTYVSE
-311 HAQILSGAYPQALLH
+311 HLQILSGAYPQALLH

-332 RVLDILKRVAREL
+332 RVLDTLKQVAREL

-375 LPATQFERLL
+375 LPAVQFERLL
-385 VGQGGSELFFARRL
+385 AGQGGSELFFARRL
-399 YHRLSARHLKAY
+399 FHRLSARHIKAY

-421 FGEEAEQ
+421 FSDGAEQ
-428 EWYYRVRLL
+428 EWYFRVRLL

>member
-1 MYSRLITPERIHP
+1 MYSRLITPERIHR
-14 WGDEEL
+14 WGDEDL

-81 AGAVCEGAFVNLVEM
+81 AGAVCEGAFINLVEM

-115 MSQWLAQELDGLFVA
+115 MSQWLAQALDGLFA
-130 ALGKAPSPQWAELR
+130 EALGSAPSSQWATLR

-176 CKYPQQPPAGRQA
+176 CKYPQQPLHG
-189 TPYYGQHHGWSS
+189 GQHHGWAS
-201 KRGIFFSEQPLYS
+201 KRGIFFSEQPLYR
-214 ALGQSLGLAAG
+214 ALGQSLGLAPG

-247 EDAVDRRILGLGELL
+247 EDAVDRRILSLSELQ
-262 QALREADGGDYM
+262 QALRLADDGAYM
-274 AALLSTA
+274 AGLLAEATA
-281 VDSDRGFFPHFRQQL
+281 SGRGFFPHFRQQL
-296 TRDLVALAA
+296 TRDLVELAA
-305 STYVSE
+305 HTYVSE
-311 HAQILSGAYPQALLH
+311 HPQILSGAYPQALLH

-332 RVLDILKRVAREL
+332 RVLDTLKQVAREL

-385 VGQGGSELFFARRL
+385 AGQGGSELFFARRL
-399 YHRLSARHLKAY
+399 FHRLSARHLKAY
-411 RLAVASRDPR
+411 RLAVAGRDPR
-421 FGEEAEQ
+421 FSDGAEQ
-428 EWYYRVRLL
+428 EWYFRVRLL

>member
-1 MYSRLITPERIHP
+1 MYRRLITPERIHP

-72 SRRVLAALP
+72 SRRILAALP
-81 AGAVCEGAFVNLVEM
+81 TGMVCEGAFINLVEM

-115 MSQWLAQELDGLFVA
+115 MSQWLGEMLDPLYQQ
-130 ALGKAPSPQWAELR
+130 ALGLMPSTQWAELR
-144 QDLLVFDGNA
+144 QDLLLFDGNA

-176 CKYPQQPPAGRQA
+176 CKYPQQPQAGVS
-189 TPYYGQHHGWSS
+189 YGQHHGWSS
-201 KRGIFFSEQPLYS
+201 KRGIFFSEQPLYR
-214 ALGQSLGLAAG
+214 ALGQSLGLAQG

-247 EDAVDRRILGLGELL
+247 EDAVDRRILTLSELL
-262 QALREADGGDYM
+262 TALRSADGSDYL
-274 AALLSTA
+274 AGLLDEALASG
-281 VDSDRGFFPHFRQQL
+281 RGFFPHFRQQL
-296 TRDLVALAA
+296 TRDLVVLAA
-305 STYVSE
+305 KSYVDE
-311 HAQILSGAYPQALLH
+311 HDAILRGSYPQALLH

-332 RVLDILKRVAREL
+332 RVLDMLKQVAREL
-345 VFMRPEVEALELE
+345 VFRRPEVEALELE

-375 LPATQFERLL
+375 MPAGQFARLL
-385 VGQGGSELFFARRL
+385 AGEGGNELFFARRL

-411 RLAVASRDPR
+411 RLAVATRDAR
-421 FGEEAEQ
+421 FTDEGEQ

-437 LDYVSGMTDTYALEE
+437 LDYVSGMTDTYVLEE
-452 FRLLS
+452 YRLLS

>member
-14 WGDEEL
+14 WGDDDL

-72 SRRVLAALP
+72 SRRILAALP
-81 AGAVCEGAFVNLVEM
+81 SGSVCEGAFINLVEM

-115 MSQWLAQELDGLFVA
+115 MSQWLAQQLDSLFA
-130 ALGKAPSPQWAELR
+130 RAHDQLPSAQWATLR

-176 CKYPQQPPAGRQA
+176 CKYPQQPQLHSPQG
-189 TPYYGQHHGWSS
+189 YGQHHGWAS
-201 KRGIFFSEQPLYS
+201 KRGIFFSEQPLYR
-214 ALGQSLGLAAG
+214 ALGESLGLAPG

-247 EDAVDRRILGLGELL
+247 EDAVDRRILTQGELL
-262 QALREADGGDYM
+262 AALRAADESDYM
-274 AALLSTA
+274 TTLLDEALASG
-281 VDSDRGFFPHFRQQL
+281 RGFFPHFRHRL

-305 STYVSE
+305 HTYVSE
-311 HAQILSGAYPQALLH
+311 HDEILSGAYPRALLH

-332 RVLDILKRVAREL
+332 RVLDVLKQVAKAQ

-375 LPATQFERLL
+375 LPASQFERLL
-385 VGQGGSELFFARRL
+385 AGDGGSELFFARRL

-421 FGEEAEQ
+421 FHEGAEQ

>member
-1 MYSRLITPERIHP
+1 MYSRLITPARIHP
-14 WGDEEL
+14 WGSEEL

-72 SRRVLAALP
+72 SRHILAALP
-81 AGAVCEGAFVNLVEM
+81 AGTVCEGAFINLVEM
-96 SCLLHDV
+96 ACLLHDV

-115 MSQWLAQELDGLFVA
+115 MSQWLAQSLDELFASAHEQL
-130 ALGKAPSPQWAELR
+130 PSPQWAELR

-154 QSLRLVHSLHELN
+154 QSLRLVHSLHEMN

-176 CKYPQQPPAGRQA
+176 CKYPQQPLLHSPQG
-189 TPYYGQHHGWSS
+189 YGQHHGWTS
-201 KRGIFFSEQPLYS
+201 KRGIFFSEQPLYR
-214 ALGQSLGLAAG
+214 ALGQSLGLAPG

-247 EDAVDRRILGLGELL
+247 EDAVDRRILTQGELL
-262 QALREADGGDYM
+262 AALRSADEGDYM
-274 AALLSTA
+274 ATLLEEALASE
-281 VDSDRGFFPHFRQQL
+281 RGFFPHFRQQL

-305 STYVSE
+305 HTYVSDHE
-311 HAQILSGAYPQALLH
+311 AILSGAYPRALLH

-332 RVLDILKRVAREL
+332 QVLDTLKQVAREQ

-375 LPATQFERLL
+375 LPAAQFERLL
-385 VGQGGSELFFARRL
+385 AGNGGSELFFARRL
-399 YHRLSARHLKAY
+399 FHRLSARHLKAY

-421 FGEEAEQ
+421 FDKGSEQ

>member
-1 MYSRLITPERIHP
+1 MYRRLITPERIHP

-72 SRRVLAALP
+72 SRRILAALST
-81 AGAVCEGAFVNLVEM
+81 GMVCEGAFINLVEM

-115 MSQWLAQELDGLFVA
+115 MSQWLGEMLDPLYQQ
-130 ALGKAPSPQWAELR
+130 ALGLTPSPQWAELR
-144 QDLLVFDGNA
+144 QDLLLFDGNA

-176 CKYPQQPPAGRQA
+176 CKYPQQPQAGVS
-189 TPYYGQHHGWSS
+189 YGLHHGWSS
-201 KRGIFFSEQPLYS
+201 KRGIFFSEQPLYR
-214 ALGQSLGLAAG
+214 ALGQSLGLAQG

-247 EDAVDRRILGLGELL
+247 EDAVDRRILTLGELL
-262 QALREADGGDYM
+262 TALRSADGSDYLSGLLDD
-274 AALLSTA
+274 ALASG
-281 VDSDRGFFPHFRQQL
+281 RGFFPHFRQQL

-305 STYVSE
+305 KSYVDE
-311 HAQILSGAYPQALLH
+311 HDAILRGSYPQALLH

-332 RVLDILKRVAREL
+332 RVLDMLKQVAREL
-345 VFMRPEVEALELE
+345 VFRRPEVEALELE

-375 LPATQFERLL
+375 MPAGQFARLL
-385 VGQGGSELFFARRL
+385 AGEGGNELFFARRL

-411 RLAVASRDPR
+411 RLAVATRDAR
-421 FGEEAEQ
+421 FTDEGEQ

>member
-1 MYSRLITPERIHP
+1 MYSRLITPERIHR
-14 WGDEEL
+14 WGDEDL

-72 SRRVLAALP
+72 SRRILAALP
-81 AGAVCEGAFVNLVEM
+81 AGSVCEGAFINLVEM

-115 MSQWLAQELDGLFVA
+115 MSQWLAQALDGLFA
-130 ALGKAPSPQWAELR
+130 EALGSAPSSQWATLR

-176 CKYPQQPPAGRQA
+176 CKYPQQPLHG
-189 TPYYGQHHGWSS
+189 GQHHGWAS
-201 KRGIFFSEQPLYS
+201 KRGIFFSEQPLYR
-214 ALGQSLGLAAG
+214 ALGQSLGLAPG

-247 EDAVDRRILGLGELL
+247 EDAVDRRILSLSELQ
-262 QALREADGGDYM
+262 QALRLADDGAYM
-274 AALLSTA
+274 AGLLAEATA
-281 VDSDRGFFPHFRQQL
+281 SGRGFFPHFRQQL
-296 TRDLVALAA
+296 TRDLVELAA
-305 STYVSE
+305 HTYVSE
-311 HAQILSGAYPQALLH
+311 HPQILSGAYPQALLH

-332 RVLDILKRVAREL
+332 RVLDTLKQVAREL

-375 LPATQFERLL
+375 LPAVQFERLL
-385 VGQGGSELFFARRL
+385 AGQGGSELFFARRL
-399 YHRLSARHLKAY
+399 FHRLSARHLKAY

-421 FGEEAEQ
+421 FSDGAEQ
-428 EWYYRVRLL
+428 EWYFRVRLL

>member
-1 MYSRLITPERIHP
+1 MYRRLITPERIHP

-72 SRRVLAALP
+72 SRRILAALP
-81 AGAVCEGAFVNLVEM
+81 TGMVCEGAFINLVEM

-115 MSQWLAQELDGLFVA
+115 MSQWLGEMLDPLYQQ
-130 ALGKAPSPQWAELR
+130 ALGLMPSTQWAELR
-144 QDLLVFDGNA
+144 QDLLLFDGNA

-176 CKYPQQPPAGRQA
+176 CKYPQQPQAGVS
-189 TPYYGQHHGWSS
+189 YGQHHGWSS
-201 KRGIFFSEQPLYS
+201 KRGIFFSEQPLYR
-214 ALGQSLGLAAG
+214 ALGQSLGLAQG

-247 EDAVDRRILGLGELL
+247 EDAVDRRILTLSELL
-262 QALREADGGDYM
+262 TALRSADGSDYL
-274 AALLSTA
+274 AGLLDEALASG
-281 VDSDRGFFPHFRQQL
+281 RGFFPHFRQQL

-305 STYVSE
+305 KSYVDE
-311 HAQILSGAYPQALLH
+311 HDAILRGSYPQALLH

-332 RVLDILKRVAREL
+332 RVLDMLKQVAREL
-345 VFMRPEVEALELE
+345 VFRRPEVEALELE

-375 LPATQFERLL
+375 MPAGQFARLL
-385 VGQGGSELFFARRL
+385 AGEGGNELFFARRL

-411 RLAVASRDPR
+411 RLAVATRDAR
-421 FGEEAEQ
+421 FTDEGEQ

-437 LDYVSGMTDTYALEE
+437 LDYVSGMTDTYVLEE
-452 FRLLS
+452 YRLLS

>member
-1 MYSRLITPERIHP
+1 MYSRLITPERIHR
-14 WGDEEL
+14 WGDEDL

-72 SRRVLAALP
+72 SRRILAALP
-81 AGAVCEGAFVNLVEM
+81 AGSVCEGAFINLVEM

-115 MSQWLAQELDGLFVA
+115 MSQWLAQALDGLFVE
-130 ALGKAPSPQWAELR
+130 ALGSNPSPQWATLR

-176 CKYPQQPPAGRQA
+176 CKYPQQPLHG
-189 TPYYGQHHGWSS
+189 GQHHGWAS
-201 KRGIFFSEQPLYS
+201 KRGIFFSEQPLYR
-214 ALGQSLGLAAG
+214 ALGQSLGLAPG

-247 EDAVDRRILGLGELL
+247 EDAVDRRILSLSELQ
-262 QALREADGGDYM
+262 QALRLADDGAYM
-274 AALLSTA
+274 AGLLAEAAASG
-281 VDSDRGFFPHFRQQL
+281 RGFFPHFRQQL
-296 TRDLVALAA
+296 TRDLVELAA
-305 STYVSE
+305 HTYVSE
-311 HAQILSGAYPQALLH
+311 HPQILSGAYPQALLH

-332 RVLDILKRVAREL
+332 RVLDTLKQVAREL

-375 LPATQFERLL
+375 LPAVQFERLL
-385 VGQGGSELFFARRL
+385 TGQGGSELFFARRL
-399 YHRLSARHLKAY
+399 FHRLSARHLKAY
-411 RLAVASRDPR
+411 LLAVASRDPR
-421 FGEEAEQ
+421 FEKESEQ
-428 EWYYRVRLL
+428 EWYFRVRLL

>member
-1 MYSRLITPERIHP
+1 MYSRLITPMRIHP
-14 WGDEEL
+14 WGDEAL

-72 SRRVLAALP
+72 SRRILAELP
-81 AGAVCEGAFVNLVEM
+81 AGTVCQGAFINLVEM

-115 MSQWLAQELDGLFVA
+115 MSHWLGEMLDPLYQQALAQR
-130 ALGKAPSPQWAELR
+130 PSAQWAELR
-144 QDLLVFDGNA
+144 QDLQLFDGNA

-167 LTLGQLAAL
+167 LTLGQLGAL
-176 CKYPQQPPAGRQA
+176 CKYPQQPQPGVS
-189 TPYYGQHHGWSS
+189 YGQHHGWSS
-201 KRGIFFSEQPLYS
+201 KRGIFFSEQPLYR
-214 ALGQSLGLAAG
+214 ALGQSLGLAPG
-225 CRHPLVYIM
+225 CRHSLVYIM

-247 EDAVDRRILGLGELL
+247 EDAVDRRILTLPALL
-262 QALREADGGDYM
+262 AALRSADSSDYLTVLLDEA
-274 AALLSTA
+274 LTSE
-281 VDSDRGFFPHFRQQL
+281 RGFFPHFRQQL

-305 STYVSE
+305 ATYVSE
-311 HAQILSGAYPQALLH
+311 HHAIVQGSYPQALLH

-332 RVLDILKRVAREL
+332 RVLDILKQVARAQ

-363 RGVLSTYACLLA
+363 RGVLTSYACLLA
-375 LPATQFERLL
+375 MPAAQFTRLL
-385 VGQGGSELFFARRL
+385 AGEGGSDLFFARRL
-399 YHRLSARHLKAY
+399 YHRLSARHIKAY
-411 RLAVASRDPR
+411 QLAVATRDER
-421 FGEEAEQ
+421 FVCEQEQ

-437 LDYVSGMTDTYALEE
+437 LDYVSGMTDTYVLEE
-452 FRLLS
+452 YRLLS

>member
-1 MYSRLITPERIHP
+1 MYSRLITPERIHR
-14 WGDEEL
+14 WGEEDL

-72 SRRVLAALP
+72 SRRILAALP
-81 AGAVCEGAFVNLVEM
+81 AGSVCEGAFINLVEM

-115 MSQWLAQELDGLFVA
+115 MSQWLAQALDGLFA
-130 ALGKAPSPQWAELR
+130 EALGCAPSPQWATLR

-176 CKYPQQPPAGRQA
+176 CKYPQQPLHG
-189 TPYYGQHHGWSS
+189 GQHHGWAS
-201 KRGIFFSEQPLYS
+201 KRGIFFSEQPLYR
-214 ALGQSLGLAAG
+214 ALGQSLGLAPG

-247 EDAVDRRILGLGELL
+247 EDAVDRRILSLSELQ
-262 QALREADGGDYM
+262 QALRLADDGAYM
-274 AALLSTA
+274 AGLLAEATA
-281 VDSDRGFFPHFRQQL
+281 SGRGFFPHFRQQL
-296 TRDLVALAA
+296 TRDLVELAA
-305 STYVSE
+305 HTYVSE
-311 HAQILSGAYPQALLH
+311 HPHILSGAYPQALLH

-332 RVLDILKRVAREL
+332 RVLDTLKQVAREL

-375 LPATQFERLL
+375 LPAAQFERLL
-385 VGQGGSELFFARRL
+385 AGQGGSELFFARRL
-399 YHRLSARHLKAY
+399 FHRLSARHLKAY

-421 FGEEAEQ
+421 FSDGAEQ
-428 EWYYRVRLL
+428 EWYFRVRLL